1 MRPWLLDASSWITG
15 RWIDHLSSNCRD
27 TPGSCGLG
35 DFGAFEAN
43 LAEAIVLDHG
53 ADFLFPRWG
62 AEIGMLCG
70 GNHRGHRLSML
81 PQPSR
86 GQLRRACVRATAGR
100 MPIVQETV
108 WAVRGR
114 IWECV
119 ILALPIATRGAAVT
133 RLLVALLFSPHPM
146 FVDPFDLAE
155 QREIL
160 ITSEPLPIDRPK

>member
-1 MRPWLLDASSWITG
+1 MRPRLLDASSWITG
-15 RWIDHLSSNCRD
+15 KWIDHQSSNRWD
-27 TPGSCGLG
+27 TRWSCGLG

-43 LAEAIVLDHG
+43 LAEAVVLDHG

-62 AEIGMLCG
+62 AEMGMLCG

-100 MPIVQETV
+100 MPIVHEAV

-119 ILALPIATRGAAVT
+119 ILALPTATRGSAVT
-133 RLLVALLFSPHPM
+133 RLLVALLFAPDPRL
-146 FVDPFDLAE
+146 VGPFDLAE
-155 QREIL
+155 QREVL
-160 ITSEPLPIDRPK
+160 IAGEPLAVNRPK